1 MWHSCSEYRYMLSII
16 SFCLLIFQLDKISTL
31 SRGKDK
37 KEKGRCDMAIMRQR
51 TIEELAR
58 DEQQMSNFQ
67 QTINRLSDYEINS
80 KFEQLLVSSL

>member
-1 MWHSCSEYRYMLSII
+1 MLI
-16 SFCLLIFQLDKISTL
+16 LQLDKISTL

-37 KEKGRCDMAIMRQR
+37 KEKGRGDIVIMRQR

-67 QTINRLSDYEINS
+67 QTINRLSDNEINS
-80 KFEQLLVSSL
+80 KFEQLLVSSLYQLVQYLLYISW